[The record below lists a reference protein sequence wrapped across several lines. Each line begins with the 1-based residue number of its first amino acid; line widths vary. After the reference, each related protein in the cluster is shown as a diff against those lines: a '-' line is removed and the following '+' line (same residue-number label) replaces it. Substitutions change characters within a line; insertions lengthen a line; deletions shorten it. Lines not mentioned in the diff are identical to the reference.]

1 MDDRHDTSGGDPS
14 GLASPTVGVAAG
26 GAPVLASALDSRAYE
41 LLGRALA
48 GSPDRAVALVERGGV
63 LRFVNA
69 AAARLLD
76 SVPEQLAGRPLA
88 ELLGAERAD
97 VMVRSI
103 EHVLATGQS
112 VQGVDEVR
120 LPGGPVWL
128 DSTVAPFRDGP
139 GASSVALVIAKDVS
153 ARMRAEELHRAIL
166 QTAVIGVWL
175 VEVVDGVSRLVEV
188 NDTYCAMSGYG
199 RDELVGQ
206 PASLLDGGDT
216 PTPIPAPQAWSC
228 AGCARFE
235 ARHRRR
241 DGSRFEV
248 EVSVQPLGRTGRTVH
263 FIHDASEHRRAVR
276 ELQASNHEIEVA
288 RRYWQ
293 QTFDS
298 MGDAVTIHDAGFR
311 IRHANRAALTL
322 LAGDEASVLG
332 RHCHELFHGLADGP
346 VSGCPGREVLAAGQ
360 CHSFRLH
367 EPHLGRWLDV
377 TCAPLRDAQ
386 GKPELVHVVR
396 DVTEKRRLEQQFQAA
411 QRMEAVAR
419 LTAGVAHDFNNL
431 LGVILGAASTEAE
444 TAEERSEASL
454 AILHAGRRAAE
465 LTRQLLAFSRQ
476 QVFRMDRLDVRDVVR
491 DVARLLVHV
500 VGASVAVEVAVADE
514 SCVVL
519 GDRAQLEQVLMNL
532 ALNARDAMP
541 AGGRLVL
548 SARRGH
554 VPPGRCAEL
563 PERLAG
569 QVVVLT
575 VVDTGTG
582 MDAETLALAFE
593 PFFTTKEPG
602 RGTGLGLAAVH
613 GIVHQHEGL
622 VSAESEP
629 GRGTCFTIFLPLAP
643 EGVSVS
649 KPAPRTARPPQP
661 ARLRVLAVEDEPD
674 LRRLVERILARAG
687 WEPTVAADGAAALAR
702 ARSAAEPFHVLVT
715 DLRLPD
721 MTGLD
726 LAERLLAVQ
735 PDLRVVLTTG
745 FTDAAPDWS
754 RLGDAPTC
762 FLAKP
767 WTAQELVEAIT
778 KTAADDTAPVSS
790 TPRV

>member
-1 MDDRHDTSGGDPS
+1 MDDEHDTSGGEPP
-14 GLASPTVGVAAG
+14 GAPTSTAG
-26 GAPVLASALDSRAYE
+26 GAPVLASALEARAYE

-48 GSPDRAVALVERGGV
+48 GSPDRAVALLERDGTI
-63 LRFVNA
+63 RFVNA
-69 AAARLLD
+69 AGARLLD
-76 SVPEQLAGRPLA
+76 STPERAARQSLGS
-88 ELLGAERAD
+88 LLGPERAD
-97 VMVRSI
+97 VMLRAI
-103 EHVLATGQS
+103 ERVLTTGES
-112 VQGVDEVR
+112 LQGVDEVR
-120 LPGGPVWL
+120 LPGGTVWL
-128 DSTVAPFRDGP
+128 DSTVAPFRDAP
-139 GASSVALVIAKDVS
+139 GASPVALVITRDVS

-166 QTAVIGVWL
+166 QTAVVGVWL
-175 VEVVDGVSRLVEV
+175 VELVDGVSRLVEV
-188 NDTYCAMSGYG
+188 NDTYCAMTGYD

-206 PASLLDGGDT
+206 PVSLLDGGEV
-216 PTPIPAPQAWSC
+216 PTPIPAPRAWSGKDC
-228 AGCARFE
+228 SRFE

-241 DGSRFEV
+241 DGSWFEV
-248 EVSVQPLGRTGRTVH
+248 EVSVQPVERTGRTVH
-263 FIHDASEHRRAVR
+263 FVHDASEHRRAVR
-276 ELQASNHEIEVA
+276 ELQASNHELEVA

-293 QTFDS
+293 ETFDS
-298 MGDAVTIHDAGFR
+298 MGDAVTIHDASFR
-311 IRHANRAALTL
+311 VRHANRAALAL
-322 LAGDEASVLG
+322 LGADEASVLG
-332 RHCHELFHGLADGP
+332 QRCHELFHGLGDGP
-346 VSGCPGREVLAAGQ
+346 VTGCPGREVLAAGQ
-360 CHSFRLH
+360 GHGFRLH
-367 EPHLGRWLDV
+367 ESHLGRWLDV

-431 LGVILGAASTEAE
+431 LAVILGAASTEAT
-444 TAEERSEASL
+444 TAEERSEATL

-476 QVFRMDRLDVRDVVR
+476 QVFRVDRLDVRDVVR
-491 DVARLLVHV
+491 DVARLLLHV
-500 VGASVAVEVAVADE
+500 VGASIDVRVAVADE

-569 QVVVLT
+569 EVAVLT

-582 MDAETLALAFE
+582 MDTQTLALAFE

-613 GIVHQHEGL
+613 GIVLQHEGL

-629 GRGTCFTIFLPLAP
+629 GRGTCFAIFLPLAP
-643 EGVSVS
+643 EGASVS
-649 KPAPRTARPPQP
+649 KPAPRTPPP
-661 ARLRVLAVEDEPD
+661 PSGRLRVLAVEDDPD
-674 LRRLVERILARAG
+674 LRRLAGRILERAG
-687 WEPTVAADGAAALAR
+687 WEPSVAADGAAALELAR
-702 ARSAAEPFHVLVT
+702 AAAQPFHVLVT

-726 LAERLLAVQ
+726 LAARLLALY
-735 PDLRVVLTTG
+735 PELRIVVTTG
-745 FTDAAPDWS
+745 FVDAAPDWS
-754 RLGDAPTC
+754 RLGDAPTR

-767 WTAQELVEAIT
+767 WTAQELVDAVT
-778 KTAADDTAPVSS
+778 KTAAGDTAPPASA
-790 TPRV
+790 PRV